1 MLGLDDLVE
10 GVFGGT
16 SWGVGALAIAAVAVV
31 GAPRAKPLAKQ
42 AIKGYFAATERFRE
56 MAAEAT
62 EQLQDLYAEAKYEYQ
77 SQLSENEN
85 ENPVAETVEEATEQL
100 AQATRPRR
108 RSQAN
113 SGIVTPSGESA

>member
-77 SQLSENEN
+77 SQLSENES

-108 RSQAN
+108 RGQTS

>member
-85 ENPVAETVEEATEQL
+85 ESSAAETVEEATEQL

-108 RSQAN
+108 RGQAN
-113 SGIVTPSGESA
+113 AGIVTPSGEPA

>member
-85 ENPVAETVEEATEQL
+85 PVAETVEEATEQL
-100 AQATRPRR
+100 AQAPRPRR
-108 RSQAN
+108 RGQAN